1 MSHRSNVGLAR
12 AKLPRPTAG
21 MVDERYVEQLV
32 RAVEELI
39 DTVDATQHREVSEL
53 TITDLR
59 SDGSNL
65 RIGDVFQD
73 GGILKIVR
81 SGDVFAAS
89 FVGTTAVGTVTVLT
103 P

>member
-1 MSHRSNVGLAR
+1 MSHRTNVGLAR
-12 AKLPRPTAG
+12 AKLPRPSG
-21 MVDERYVEQLV
+21 ILDERYVEQLV

-53 TITDLR
+53 TITDING
-59 SDGSNL
+59 DGANL
-65 RIGDVFQD
+65 RIGDVFED